1 MAFQGQGT
9 RQTKK
14 INTCISAT
22 LLFVMLIG
30 MQVYF
35 PGSAQAQPSEGNV
48 LVAQAVLAY
57 ESKRYDEALNLLT
70 RARTHDPH
78 NARGLYYL
86 GLTQLALQHPD
97 DAIEPL
103 EAARQLHPTDV
114 NVQYQLGVAYL
125 TANRYDEAS
134 PLFEQAY
141 QQDPGMDNLGYY
153 VGLTRYRKKE
163 YKPAIE
169 AFDRGNVT
177 DPNLQRLATFY
188 RGLALGVSGMTQEAT
203 AAFQDLQRSR
213 AVDPLT
219 QTAIRLSESL
229 AARQGV
235 QREERRLRASIS
247 VGGYYDDN
255 VAINPDRCDR
265 CDPAVRSLVDQ
276 FRERRTNSPGA
287 IATLNAEYSF
297 LRHQGFESS
306 VSYSFLQTSNYAGNL
321 DRFNIQSHQPGLHSY
336 YRTTLADMPFQ
347 LGLDYTYDYVFLDF
361 NGFLSRHSPT
371 LSATIVEP
379 NTMVPLLGSVG
390 HMTTTLGR
398 YQKKNFFGEFDPR
411 FPSEQRDGYN
421 TMVGLFHSFRFA
433 SDRTVLRVGYE
444 YDIERTEGTAFSYN
458 GHRLEAGLQVRLPWD
473 MHAGYTFSLHFR
485 DYQNP
490 QTLFLDKDA
499 ALSKRKDT
507 QYDHLIQLTKAL
519 SEHWLITAQFSHTTA
534 VSNVAIY
541 DYTKNVATGLV
552 TWIY

>member
-1 MAFQGQGT
+1 
-9 RQTKK
+9 
-14 INTCISAT
+14 
-22 LLFVMLIG
+22 MLIG

-163 YKPAIE
+163 YKPAVE

-390 HMTTTLGR
+390 HMSTTLGR

-458 GHRLEAGLQVRLPWD
+458 GHRLEAGLQVRLP
-473 MHAGYTFSLHFR
+473 
-485 DYQNP
+485 
-490 QTLFLDKDA
+490 
-499 ALSKRKDT
+499 
-507 QYDHLIQLTKAL
+507 
-519 SEHWLITAQFSHTTA
+519 
-534 VSNVAIY
+534 
-541 DYTKNVATGLV
+541 
-552 TWIY
+552 

>member
-1 MAFQGQGT
+1 MALQGQVAH
-9 RQTKK
+9 QKK
-14 INTCISAT
+14 RINACISGL
-22 LLFVMLIG
+22 LLFITVMGVHVL
-30 MQVYF
+30 F
-35 PGSAQAQPSEGNV
+35 LHPALAQPSEGNV

-57 ESKRYDEALNLLT
+57 EAKRYDEALNLLT

-103 EAARQLHPTDV
+103 EAARQLQPTDV

-125 TANRYDEAS
+125 AANRYDEAS

-141 QQDPGMDNLGYY
+141 QQQPNMDNLGYY
-153 VGLTRYRKKE
+153 VGLTRYRRKE
-163 YKPAIE
+163 YKPAVE
-169 AFDRGNVT
+169 AFDRGTVT

-188 RGLALGVSGMTQEAT
+188 RGLALGVSGM
-203 AAFQDLQRSR
+203 
-213 AVDPLT
+213 
-219 QTAIRLSESL
+219 

-235 QREERRLRASIS
+235 QREEKRLRASIS

-265 CDPAVRSLVDQ
+265 CNPAVRSLVDQ

-287 IATLNAEYSF
+287 IATVNAEYSF
-297 LRHQGFESS
+297 LRHEGFESS

-379 NTMVPLLGSVG
+379 NTTVPLLGSVG

-433 SDRTVLRVGYE
+433 SDRTILRVGYE

-552 TWIY
+552 TWVY